1 MSFDRN
7 HAPSTPSIAAQDTE
21 KGRSSPPRT
30 RLERW
35 VRQIPEGYV
44 VPISGGL
51 AGAVSGLVSCPLDV
65 IKTKLQA
72 QGGFRASN
80 DGVKITTAAYRGVQ
94 GTAAT
99 IWNEEGLRG
108 MYRGLGPMLLGYV
121 PTWAVY
127 LTVYNKAQAF
137 FRTRTGKPCI
147 QRALE
152 SAHRGFLLRQ
162 LVPRKCIRFA

>member
-1 MSFDRN
+1 MSFDRS
-7 HAPSTPSIAAQDTE
+7 HTSPIAAQTE
-21 KGRSSPPRT
+21 NGTSSPPKT
-30 RLERW
+30 RLGRW
-35 VRQIPEGYV
+35 VRKIPEGYV

-72 QGGFRASN
+72 QGGFRTSN
-80 DGVKITTAAYRGVQ
+80 DGVKISTAAYRGVY

-99 IWNEEGLRG
+99 IWKEEGLRG

-137 FRTRTGKPCI
+137 FRTRTGKPCY
-147 QRALE
+147 QQAWKP
-152 SAHRGFLLRQ
+152 AHGGLLLRQ
-162 LVPRKCIRFA
+162 LVPCKCVCFA

>member
-1 MSFDRN
+1 MSFERN
-7 HAPSTPSIAAQDTE
+7 HTSPIAAQGTE

-35 VRQIPEGYV
+35 VKRIPEGYV
-44 VPISGGL
+44 VPLSGGL
-51 AGAVSGLVSCPLDV
+51 AGAVSGIVSCPLDV

-72 QGGFRASN
+72 QGGFRTSN
-80 DGVKITTAAYRGVQ
+80 EGVKITTAAYRGVQ

-99 IWNEEGLRG
+99 IWKEEGLRG

-137 FRTRTGKPCI
+137 FRTRTGGLLMK
-147 QRALE
+147 QFRY
-152 SAHRGFLLRQ
+152 SAH
-162 LVPRKCIRFA
+162 

>member
-7 HAPSTPSIAAQDTE
+7 HTSPIAAQDAE
-21 KGRSSPPRT
+21 KGRPSPPKT

-35 VRQIPEGYV
+35 VRHIPEVYV

-51 AGAVSGLVSCPLDV
+51 AGAVSGIVSCPLDV

-80 DGVKITTAAYRGVQ
+80 DGIKITTAAYRGVQ

-137 FRTRTGKPCI
+137 FRTRTGKLNL
-147 QRALE
+147 QRGRE
-152 SAHRGFLLRQ
+152 SAHRVLFL
-162 LVPRKCIRFA
+162 

>member
-7 HAPSTPSIAAQDTE
+7 SPRSIATQDTE
-21 KGRSSPPRT
+21 KGTSSPPNTQLR
-30 RLERW
+30 RW
-35 VRQIPEGYV
+35 IRNIPEGYV
-44 VPISGGL
+44 VPVSGGL

-72 QGGFRASN
+72 QGGFRVSKT
-80 DGVKITTAAYRGVQ
+80 GSKITTAAYRGVT

-99 IWNEEGLRG
+99 IWKEEGLRG

-127 LTVYNKAQAF
+127 LTVYNKTQAF
-137 FRTRTGKPCI
+137 FRTKTGE
-147 QRALE
+147 QAW
-152 SAHRGFLLRQ
+152 
-162 LVPRKCIRFA
+162 